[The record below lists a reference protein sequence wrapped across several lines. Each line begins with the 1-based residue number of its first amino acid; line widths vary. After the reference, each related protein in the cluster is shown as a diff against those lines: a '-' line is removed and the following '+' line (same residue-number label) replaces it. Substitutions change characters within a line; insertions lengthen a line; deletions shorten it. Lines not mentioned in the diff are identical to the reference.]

1 MALLEKEA
9 MLWGPKNGNVKCS
22 LCSYRCVIKDS
33 KRGICKVRE
42 NRGGKLYTLNYG
54 LVSSAAPDPIEK
66 KPLYHFYP
74 GTSVFSLG
82 TVSCNFRCLHCQNF
96 SISQASID
104 ESMGYLSNYSP
115 ERTIELTKHYNC
127 QGIAWT
133 YNEPTIWFEYTYDT
147 SKLAKEE
154 GMYTA
159 YVTNGYMTEEAL
171 DKIDPYLDAMNI
183 DVKAFREEF
192 YKEISGAKLGPVLD
206 TVERAVKKDIHVE
219 LTYLVI
225 PGKND
230 SSEEIGDFVDWV
242 AGVSVNIPVHFS
254 RFHPDYQLSDVP
266 ATPIESL
273 ENARRMGLEKLRYVY
288 TGNVTGHEGED
299 TYCYNCGELL
309 IKRWGFAVR
318 NLNITHDNKCP
329 KCGVEIH
336 VVR

>member
-1 MALLEKEA
+1 VTLLEKEA
-9 MLWGPKNGNVKCS
+9 VLWAPKNDNVRCS
-22 LCSYRCVIKDS
+22 LCSYRCIIKDR
-33 KRGICKVRE
+33 KRGMCKVRE
-42 NRGGKLYTLNYG
+42 HREGKLYTLNYG

-104 ESMGYLSNYSP
+104 ESMGYLSEYSP
-115 ERTIELTKHYNC
+115 ERTIELAKQYDC
-127 QGIAWT
+127 QGVAWT

-154 GMYTA
+154 GMYTS

-171 DKIDPYLDAMNI
+171 EKIDPYLDAMNI
-183 DVKAFREEF
+183 DVKAFTNEF
-192 YKEISGAKLGPVLD
+192 YKEISGAKLQPVLD
-206 TVERAVKKDIHVE
+206 TVERAVKKGIHVE

-230 SSEEIGDFVDWV
+230 SGEEIGDFIDWA
-242 AGVSVNIPVHFS
+242 AGVSVNVPVHFS
-254 RFHPDYQLSDVP
+254 RFHPDYQLGDVP

-273 ENARRMGLEKLRYVY
+273 ENARKTGLEKLRYVY

-299 TYCYNCGELL
+299 TYCYNCGEKL
-309 IKRWGFAVR
+309 IKRWGFAIKT
-318 NLNITHDNKCP
+318 LNITNDNKCP
-329 KCGVEIH
+329 KCGVKIH